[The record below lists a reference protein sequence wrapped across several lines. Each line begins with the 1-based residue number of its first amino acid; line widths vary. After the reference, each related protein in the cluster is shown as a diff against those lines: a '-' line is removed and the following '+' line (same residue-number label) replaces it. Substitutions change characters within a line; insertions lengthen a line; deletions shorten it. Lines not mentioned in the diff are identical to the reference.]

1 MANMG
6 TWLTRLKF
14 AVPALRW
21 LAAGCAALSLAGCG
35 TLIGAQHSC
44 ESTFGLTEPKKVTCT
59 GSVDTVRG
67 SPPLGIVEIGEDLD
81 GAFLLET
88 TITVGQGTAKA
99 HVTDVD
105 DRKAGG
111 EVSPGQPLEIEA
123 VVYPEPAAGADEDEE
138 QVEVQLGVKEGR
150 EVTDL
155 RYEAT
160 LVQQR

>member
-1 MANMG
+1 MPRPKYAG
-6 TWLTRLKF
+6 STFRCF
-14 AVPALRW
+14 V
-21 LAAGCAALSLAGCG
+21 AGCVVLSLAGCG

-67 SPPLGIVEIGEDLD
+67 SPSLGIVEIGEDLD

-88 TITVGQGTAKA
+88 TITVGQGTAKV

-105 DRKAGG
+105 DRRVGG
-111 EVSPGQPLEIEA
+111 EVSPGQPLEMGA

-150 EVTDL
+150 EVRDL

-160 LVQQR
+160 LIQQQ